1 MKERFTRAY
10 FPLCRLVSSLL
21 GPSTCMRVGWSL
33 KEGRSVPRPWQQMP
47 PTPPRND
54 EVPPPPLPVG
64 PADRVKAKQ
73 TFWNEDPHLT
83 GRLGRQTLFPSK
95 LYLLK
100 HSSPSCISSPRSFQ
114 CSTIYEHCSQSNR
127 LEKVRFLFFFNERAS
142 LYPMNPCA
150 PSFDN

>member
-54 EVPPPPLPVG
+54 EVPPKPCLWG
-64 PADRVKAKQ
+64 QRTGSKQ
-73 TFWNEDPHLT
+73 SRPSGTKTPTLLAGWV
-83 GRLGRQTLFPSK
+83 GRLYSPQSFTFSSILPRLVFLPLDPSNA
-95 LYLLK
+95 LLSMSIAPNPTGWK
-100 HSSPSCISSPRSFQ
+100 KSVSFSS
-114 CSTIYEHCSQSNR
+114 STS
-127 LEKVRFLFFFNERAS
+127 ERACT
-142 LYPMNPCA
+142 L
-150 PSFDN
+150 